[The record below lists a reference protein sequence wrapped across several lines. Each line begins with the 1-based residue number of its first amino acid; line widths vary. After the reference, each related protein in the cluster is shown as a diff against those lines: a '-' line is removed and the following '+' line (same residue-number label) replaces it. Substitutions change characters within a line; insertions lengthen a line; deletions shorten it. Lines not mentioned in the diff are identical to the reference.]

1 MVRTKSGRMIEKTI
15 LVSKAEYEELQRI
28 TKEGGDPTKVCLYV
42 PMCSSAY
49 YWLVLRPA
57 LIVHIGNRL
66 KIGHCFMMSCMPNL
80 LPTQIQLKI

>member
-42 PMCSSAY
+42 Y
-49 YWLVLRPA
+49 VA
-57 LIVHIGNRL
+57 LLIIGWY
-66 KIGHCFMMSCMPNL
+66 F
-80 LPTQIQLKI
+80 

>member
-49 YWLVLRPA
+49 YWLVL
-57 LIVHIGNRL
+57 LI
-66 KIGHCFMMSCMPNL
+66 FL
-80 LPTQIQLKI
+80 LHTIFQYLCVTKYLSISFFCAMESFCLRI